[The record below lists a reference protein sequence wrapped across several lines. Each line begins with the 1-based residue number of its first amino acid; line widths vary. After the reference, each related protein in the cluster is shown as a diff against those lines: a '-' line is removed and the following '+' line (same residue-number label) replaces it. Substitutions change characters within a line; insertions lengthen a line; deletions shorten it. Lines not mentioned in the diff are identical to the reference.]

1 MSKRHLFALAGA
13 SLMLFVLAGLL
24 FAGSPSFLKSAV
36 SENPVSPAPSVT
48 PAPPVDGPIA
58 TQNSAKLA
66 ADVADAV
73 DAAGTD
79 AADTGDAGAVT
90 VTVSFSDPADKPVV
104 AARVRALDGTV
115 LRGLDE
121 EGGSALRVRLPA
133 VRLRELAA
141 APEIVYIETY
151 NPPEMLNDRAR
162 DVIAATP
169 VAVPG
174 FVSPTG
180 LRGAG
185 QIVALADSGV
195 DKGSLSDVH
204 PDLTSTPGK
213 MPKIVFISPFSGGD
227 PADPIGH
234 GTHMAATIAG
244 TGRASGGQYRGVA
257 PEASLFVQSI
267 LNRHGRL
274 DPPADLVA
282 LFRPAYQA
290 GARVHVNGWGGR
302 TNAYRS
308 SASQVDRFVRYYPD
322 FLVVFGAGNNGPGA
336 ATLTPEANSKN
347 ALVVGAS
354 QTPRPAFGPESR
366 NAGRLASFSSQ
377 GPTGDGRLKPDLV
390 VPGSAVVSARSSL
403 IAGNFPAHPKYTRM
417 QGTSMSAALAG
428 GAAVLVREYLQQ
440 QEAVTFPSAAL
451 LKALLIN
458 GARPLD
464 GPFPTPDHGF
474 GLLDLTGTLLA
485 LREAAFSYRQG
496 EVVTTDD
503 RRTYTFRVT
512 HADAP
517 FKATLAWT
525 DPPIAPGAARALV
538 NDLDLQV
545 IGPDGREYLGN
556 DFRNRGNRDDR
567 NNVEQVIITDPV
579 PGEYRIIVAGA
590 AVVRT
595 VRDRTVRPVQDFAV
609 VFGQPLMRE
618 IVAGGDGTGLL
629 LADGT
634 ELDLSDLSAQ
644 AGPPEQTGRLLSV
657 VNEELRPP
665 SATKVAT
672 GADVYLLGSRADPAQ
687 VFLVGRRD
695 RMEAVKH
702 LPAHPDK
709 SLLVR
714 INPDRRTGG
723 YHFVPGQMVLF
734 NGRPLDDLA
743 NLPAGAGV
751 RASVNPSTQT
761 IWHLEAKY
769 HEERGVLAAIDYDAG
784 RLRLLGNDR
793 EYALTSGAA
802 LSFDQRVVGGD
813 RGDRPFGA
821 AVVAD
826 LRHLLPGTAVRL
838 VLSSPTGPVNYLA
851 AERRV
856 VVGTLREPPGVG
868 RTMIFMDG
876 QHFTALSGTAVTRD
890 GQAADLTALQ
900 SGDLVFATVIPGE
913 EQVLG
918 ITAYSN
924 IIYGQLIYVGA
935 ENVYLADY
943 QGHLHTLR
951 LTGQS
956 RVFRWDLTG
965 DAALLA
971 PGLTV
976 RLTLVPGTREIRRID
991 VAETERREVV
1001 VAAYD
1006 PGRAVL
1012 RTAGGES
1019 YSIAANAVFT
1029 KNGFP
1034 VLARDLV
1041 SGEIISL
1048 TVLFGVAGAAGGD
1061 PVVVRGSAATR
1072 PGVEAPAL
1080 RINSI
1085 IPLSDRYI
1093 VAGETS
1099 ADRLYAWQGEPDFDR
1114 LELTPDGAFFWVVP
1128 FGTGVGRGQLVAVD
1142 GRTGGVAGRSVN
1154 LPDRPEAPLIDIA
1167 DSWARLDIERLLARG
1182 LVHGYPDGT
1191 FRPDRPVTRAEF
1203 TVLLSR
1209 LLGLPAARVPELP
1222 FTDAAAVPDWA
1233 RDRIALAHQRG
1244 LVNGYADGSFR
1255 PHARINRVEAAAI
1268 LVQGGVA
1275 LGLALPVPPD
1285 SVPYT
1290 DWSVVPEWGRDGVA
1304 QAYAAGLM
1312 RGRPD
1317 DRFVP
1322 GADLSRAEAAAILNR
1337 LLQKLEP

>member
-13 SLMLFVLAGLL
+13 GLVLFVLAGLL

-36 SENPVSPAPSVT
+36 SENPKSPAPSAT
-48 PAPPVDGPIA
+48 SDPPADGPIA

-66 ADVADAV
+66 ADVADAA

-79 AADTGDAGAVT
+79 AAGTGDAGAIT
-90 VTVSFSDPADKPVV
+90 VTVSLSDPTGKPAV
-104 AARVRALDGTV
+104 AVRVRTLGGIV

-133 VRLRELAA
+133 ARLRELAT

-204 PDLTSTPGK
+204 PDLASTPGK

-244 TGRASGGQYRGVA
+244 TGRASDGQYRGVA
-257 PEASLFVQSI
+257 PEASLFIQSI

-308 SASQVDRFVRYYPD
+308 SASQVDRFIRYYPD

-366 NAGRLASFSSQ
+366 DAGLLTSFSSR

-390 VPGSAVVSARSSL
+390 VPGSAVVSARSSF
-403 IAGNFPAHPKYTRM
+403 IAGNFPAHPEYTRM

-496 EVVTTDD
+496 EAVATGD

-512 HADAP
+512 YADAP

-525 DPPIAPGAARALV
+525 DSPATPGAARALV
-538 NDLDLQV
+538 NDLDLRV

-556 DFRNRGNRDDR
+556 DFRDRGNRDDR
-567 NNVEQVIITDPV
+567 NNVEQVIISDLV

-595 VRDRTVRPVQDFAV
+595 VRHGTVHPVQDFAV

-618 IVAGGDGTGLL
+618 IVTGGDGTGLM

-634 ELDLSDLSAQ
+634 ELDLSGLSA
-644 AGPPEQTGRLLSV
+644 QTGRLLSV
-657 VNEELRPP
+657 VNEELKSP
-665 SATKVAT
+665 SATKVVA
-672 GADVYLLGSRADPAQ
+672 GADAYLLGSRADPAQ
-687 VFLVGRRD
+687 VFLAGRRD
-695 RMEAVKH
+695 RMAAVKH

-723 YHFVPGQMVLF
+723 YHFVPGQTALLG
-734 NGRPLDDLA
+734 GRLLDDLA
-743 NLPAGAGV
+743 DLPTGANV
-751 RASVNPSTQT
+751 RVSVNPSTQT

-769 HEERGVLAAIDYDAG
+769 HEEWGVLAAIDYDAG
-784 RLRLLGNDR
+784 RLRLLGSER
-793 EYALTSGAA
+793 EYTLASGAA

-838 VLSSPTGPVNYLA
+838 VRSLPTGSVNYLA

-856 VVGTLREPPGVG
+856 VVGTLRETPGAG
-868 RTMIFMDG
+868 RNIVFMDG
-876 QHFTALSGTAVTRD
+876 QHFTALSGIAVTRD

-918 ITAYSN
+918 ITAYSTT
-924 IIYGQLIYVGA
+924 IYGQLIHVGA

-976 RLTLVPGTREIRRID
+976 RLILVPGTREIRRID
-991 VAETERREVV
+991 VAEAERREVV

-1006 PGRAVL
+1006 SGRAVL

-1019 YSIAANAVFT
+1019 YPVAANAVFT

-1034 VLARDLV
+1034 VPPRDLV
-1041 SGEIISL
+1041 SGEIVSL
-1048 TVLFGVAGAAGGD
+1048 TVLSGAVGAAGGD
-1061 PVVVRGSAATR
+1061 PVVVRGSAATK
-1072 PGVEAPAL
+1072 PGVEAPVL
-1080 RINSI
+1080 RINSV

-1099 ADRLYAWQGEPDFDR
+1099 ADRLYAWRGEPDFDQ

-1154 LPDRPEAPLIDIA
+1154 LPDRPEAPLTDIA

-1182 LVHGYPDGT
+1182 LIAGYPDGT

-1209 LLGLPAARVPELP
+1209 LLGLPAAGAPGAPELP

-1244 LVNGYADGSFR
+1244 LINGYADGSFR

-1268 LVQGGVA
+1268 LVQGGTA
-1275 LGLALPVPPD
+1275 LGLTLPVPPD
-1285 SVPYT
+1285 SVPYA
-1290 DWSVVPEWGRDGVA
+1290 DWSVVPEWGRTGVA